1 MRFIS
6 SSTWHLLCWR
16 SACPAADPLLWLR
29 ACVGMTAGSNRGH
42 HPRLGHRLPRRFT
55 HARHYK
61 GTRATHVPPAQHA
74 MQSEAISARA
84 LSHCH
89 RRIPGLACPL
99 KVVHIEQCLQTI
111 ELSLMRSMLPRCAA
125 RLHLVRRLGQRGGA
139 RQRRRAGRAAHAA
152 RADRLRPEHRR
163 LRLVRHRGRL
173 LPGGGR
179 REAPCQQRGQL
190 RWRHGRAREQP
201 LLAGALYHLVCHP
214 HELCGAHGCCIIEA
228 DVLTCSSA
236 YWHVACLHVCMLALG
251 LTGCGGPG

>member
-1 MRFIS
+1 
-6 SSTWHLLCWR
+6 
-16 SACPAADPLLWLR
+16 
-29 ACVGMTAGSNRGH
+29 MTAGSNRGH

-55 HARHYK
+55 YARHYK

-89 RRIPGLACPL
+89 RGIPCLACPL
-99 KVVHIEQCLQTI
+99 KVVYLEQCLQTI
-111 ELSLMRSMLPRCAA
+111 VLSLMHATLPQRAA
-125 RLHLVRRLGQRGGA
+125 RLHLVRRLGQRGRA
-139 RQRRRAGRAAHAA
+139 RHCRRAGRAAHAA

-179 REAPCQQRGQL
+179 REAPCQQHGQL
-190 RWRHGRAREQP
+190 RRRHGRAPEQP
-201 LLAGALYHLVCHP
+201 LLAGALFHPVCHA
-214 HELCGAHGCCIIEA
+214 HELCGAHGCCNIEA

-236 YWHVACLHVCMLALG
+236 CWHAGMLACVHVGAWFKG
-251 LTGCGGPG
+251 LRGPRVISCLPRKWKPWWRACWMRACCHWPATPCTC